1 MDSKKPPIDFNTL
14 SFKEKII
21 FFDNNFKN
29 IKARNSKNIINKEQN
44 KIKIKKEKE
53 IININKKE
61 NITKDKKE
69 KKIRIKI

>member
-29 IKARNSKNIINKEQN
+29 IKARN
-44 KIKIKKEKE
+44 
-53 IININKKE
+53 
-61 NITKDKKE
+61 
-69 KKIRIKI
+69 R